1 MPGDKLP
8 ETTTDVRTLT
18 TAPNQLAL
26 AKAAPLAPKNMATAE
41 AEELKQR
48 VQAIAEQLQTS
59 AGSKE
64 MEAMDSI
71 SSLGLETQRKAA
83 SELALLKTRV
93 GDMCATDGL
102 TGRITTDLV
111 ELRTALRQISPP
123 DPERTNLLDRLL
135 NLLPFRQKVVAVLEK
150 IAIRYEPVSRQI
162 VVIETR
168 LRQGRLTLTRDNIEL
183 RKLYESVES
192 QQLTIRKNAYFGELL
207 IQELQK
213 RLSGTTEQVKKE
225 RIQSSLYDV
234 SMRVQDLRTMDEV
247 HAQCFVSIEMTRRN
261 NTRLAQAV
269 ERTLTLATN
278 LVTVGLAIQAALAR
292 QARVIEATQRTREFL
307 GDMIVANADTIKRH
321 TEEIGDVYKD
331 PVIAAEKI
339 AQAHSALLEAID
351 IAARLKQE
359 GIASAQENISKLT
372 RLAGVL
378 ETRLTGNSELAAEK
392 ALEA

>member
-1 MPGDKLP
+1 MPEDKLP